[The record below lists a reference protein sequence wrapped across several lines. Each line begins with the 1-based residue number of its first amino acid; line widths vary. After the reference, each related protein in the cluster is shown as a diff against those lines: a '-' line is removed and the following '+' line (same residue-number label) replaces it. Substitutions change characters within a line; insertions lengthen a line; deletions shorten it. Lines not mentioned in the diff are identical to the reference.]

1 MIPPTLPPGV
11 VVSKR
16 GKRELHHYAQ
26 AQPLD
31 LLRDCPRRASET

>member
-11 VVSKR
+11 VVSKM
-16 GKRELHHYAQ
+16 GKGVASLAQ